1 MYSGAY
7 IVYCMLVYYF
17 SVQSRTIYT
26 FGARSFAPAVET
38 SKITLYLPV
47 SSLHHMKDENFRL
60 VSPIDSD
67 MNMHN
72 YKVGPLPAISRGGVI
87 AFSFFFRG
95 YKPSYP
101 SIRPFEGLVTYNPVV
116 LMAHLVDLSTPS
128 TFSGPKHM
136 GGISGMI
143 TWNKDPVLKSI
154 PSEVAK
160 PYARLKFM
168 EGEKHIDSHLVEV
181 EGLFGDGRHLHK
193 KG

>member
-26 FGARSFAPAVET
+26 FGARSFAQAVET
-38 SKITLYLPV
+38 SKITFYLPV

-72 YKVGPLPAISRGGVI
+72 HKVGPLPAISRGGVI
-87 AFSFFFRG
+87 AYNFFFRG

-101 SIRPFEGLVTYNPVV
+101 SIRPFEGRVTYNPVV
-116 LMAHLVDLSTPS
+116 LMAHLVDLSTLRLSRRRTARGDIRYDYLEQGPGPQVNS
-128 TFSGPKHM
+128 IRSGKAICSAEIH
-136 GGISGMI
+136 
-143 TWNKDPVLKSI
+143 
-154 PSEVAK
+154 
-160 PYARLKFM
+160 
-168 EGEKHIDSHLVEV
+168 
-181 EGLFGDGRHLHK
+181 GR
-193 KG
+193 